1 MTTGLALG
9 GQGPQGFYMSD
20 VRCTLFKTCLVH
32 SQTYTDGTTAPCPD
46 GMIQDCFFQFRDVGL
61 DLTSIEQWQV
71 TGCEFYNV
79 SDGYN
84 VGGDCVHADAV
95 DISIADANI
104 VAITG
109 CRFNRTNA
117 TSAPNRVNILLNPP
131 VITPPGTSAKRL
143 LIAHNQFGDRVAGG
157 GNFGVSAVQIKGT
170 ASHIH
175 IGDNQYIGAYSG
187 PVIDDQTTTRAVV
200 ATLGYP
206 TTNTGG
212 SAVVPS
218 GNHHRTA
225 DTRQFQRSVASHFHP
240 IALPAEAIERACCRF
255 GMGIL
260 HGW

>member
-1 MTTGLALG
+1 
-9 GQGPQGFYMSD
+9 
-20 VRCTLFKTCLVH
+20 
-32 SQTYTDGTTAPCPD
+32 
-46 GMIQDCFFQFRDVGL
+46 MIQDCFFQFRDVGL

-206 TTNTGG
+206 TTNTAG

-218 GNHHRTA
+218 GNSTIGQP
-225 DTRQFQRSVASHFHP
+225 TLGTGPNPWPASFSFGHY
-240 IALPAEAIERACCRF
+240 LPVPGAIPSTPDISW
-255 GMGIL
+255 G
-260 HGW
+260 GWVIYTDFTDGNKLKAKYQNGTTIVTLASP